1 MTQRRAI
8 DQYLAQYALLPMGC
22 PKLEGEWQHVMVLP
36 CFDEDPLFIHRFA
49 QSFKT
54 ASLLLILVIN
64 RPVSSTPG
72 VNQPV
77 KNALAALPGHPL
89 QLGYDLHEVSPSFS
103 ILSIDLESLEG
114 ATPCDQGVGR
124 ARRVGCD
131 VALSLID
138 RQTVSSPWIYSTDAD
153 TEWDASLLT
162 CWWPSKASAVS
173 LPFTHRAT
181 DDPALSQATLIYEL
195 TMHHYVLH
203 LQAIGSPYAFH
214 TLGSS
219 CVIHSH
225 AYAAVRGMPLRNA
238 AEDFYLLNKLAKV
251 GPVHCA
257 RGAGVSITSRQSNRV
272 PFGTGPAV
280 GRLLDAKDPCEV
292 PLFYHADC
300 FAVLKQLLQLFRHWS
315 NEPETDTHAQLI
327 ERLGATIGTDLGRLL
342 TQWDYQK
349 ALRHI
354 HQAGRSDAARQQH
367 THTWFDG
374 FRLLKI
380 IHLLRDHHFPN
391 LTLNE
396 AMRLPN
402 QWPGTYAGTP
412 HALRDAIYQHFGW
425 TESKSR

>member
-1 MTQRRAI
+1 MTHRRAI

-22 PKLEGEWQHVMVLP
+22 PGLEGEWQHVMVLP
-36 CFDEDPLFIHRFA
+36 CFDESPGFIHRFA
-49 QSFKT
+49 QGFKT

-64 RPVSSTPG
+64 RPASRPPE

-77 KNALAALPGHPL
+77 REALAALPTLTL
-89 QLGYDLHEVSPSFS
+89 QLGYDLHRVSPSFS
-103 ILSIDLESLEG
+103 ILSIDLEALEG
-114 ATPCDQGVGR
+114 ATPCNQGVGR

-131 VALSLID
+131 VALTLID

-153 TEWDASLLT
+153 TEWDASLLSRT
-162 CWWPSKASAVS
+162 WPSEASAVS
-173 LPFTHRAT
+173 LPFTHRT
-181 DDPALSQATLIYEL
+181 TEDPALSQATLIYEL

-251 GPVHCA
+251 GPVHRA

-300 FAVLKQLLQLFRHWS
+300 FAVLGQLLQLFRHWS
-315 NEPETDTHAQLI
+315 NEPETDTQAQLI
-327 ERLGATIGTDLGRLL
+327 EHLGTAIGTDLGRLL

-354 HQAGRSDAARQQH
+354 HSAGRSDAARQQH

-380 IHLLRDHHFPN
+380 IHLLRDYHFPN

-396 AMRLPN
+396 AMRSPE
-402 QWPGTYAGTP
+402 QWPVIHTGTP
-412 HALRDAIYQHFGW
+412 SGLRDAIYTHLGW
-425 TESKSR
+425 S

>member
-1 MTQRRAI
+1 MTHRRAI

-22 PKLEGEWQHVMVLP
+22 PVLRGEWQHVMVLP
-36 CFDEDPLFIHRFA
+36 CFDESPGFIHRFVQA
-49 QSFKT
+49 FET
-54 ASLLLILVIN
+54 ASVLLIVVIN
-64 RPVSSTPG
+64 RPASSVPE
-72 VNQPV
+72 VNQSL
-77 KNALAALPGHPL
+77 KEALATLPTRPL
-89 QLGYDLHEVSPSFS
+89 QLGYDLHEASRSFS
-103 ILSIDLESLEG
+103 LLSIDLEALEG
-114 ATPCDQGVGR
+114 ATPNDQGVGR

-131 VALSLID
+131 VALTLID
-138 RQTVSSPWIYSTDAD
+138 RHTVSSPWIYSTDAD

-162 CWWPSKASAVS
+162 RTWPSEASAVS

-181 DDPALSQATLIYEL
+181 DDPAISHATLIYEL

-219 CVIHSH
+219 CVINSH

-251 GPVHCA
+251 GSVHCA
-257 RGAGVSITSRQSNRV
+257 SGAGVSITSRQSNRV

-280 GRLLDAKDPCEV
+280 EKLMAATDPCDV
-292 PLFYHADC
+292 PLFYHANC
-300 FAVLKQLLQLFRHWS
+300 FAVLEQLLQLFRQWS
-315 NEPETDTHAQLI
+315 SVLEADTQRQLVDH
-327 ERLGATIGTDLGRLL
+327 LGNAIGTDLDRLL
-342 TQWDYQK
+342 NQWDYRK
-349 ALRHI
+349 AIRHI
-354 HQAGRSDAARQQH
+354 HNAGKSDAARQHH

-396 AMRLPN
+396 AMRAPD
-402 QWPGTYAGTP
+402 QWPVSHGGTP
-412 HALRDAIYQHFGW
+412 SALRDAIYQHFGW
-425 TESKSR
+425 TG

>member
-1 MTQRRAI
+1 MTHRRAI

-22 PKLEGEWQHVMVLP
+22 PMLKGQWQHVMVLP
-36 CFDEDPLFIHRFA
+36 CFDESPGFIHRFA
-49 QSFKT
+49 QGFKT
-54 ASLLLILVIN
+54 ASLLLILVVN
-64 RPVSSTPG
+64 RPASRPPE

-77 KNALAALPGHPL
+77 REALAAMPTLTL
-89 QLGYDLHEVSPSFS
+89 QLGYDLHRVSPSFS
-103 ILSIDLESLEG
+103 ILSIDLEALEG
-114 ATPCDQGVGR
+114 ATPCNQGVGR

-131 VALSLID
+131 VALTLID
-138 RQTVSSPWIYSTDAD
+138 RETVSSPWIYSTDAD
-153 TEWDASLLT
+153 TEWDASLLSRT
-162 CWWPSKASAVS
+162 WPSEASAVS
-173 LPFTHRAT
+173 LPFTHRT
-181 DDPALSQATLIYEL
+181 TEDPALSQATLIYEL

-251 GPVHCA
+251 GAVHRA

-300 FAVLKQLLQLFRHWS
+300 FAVLGQLLQLFRHWS
-315 NEPETDTHAQLI
+315 NEPETDTQAQLI
-327 ERLGATIGTDLGRLL
+327 EHLGTAIGTDLERLL

-396 AMRLPN
+396 AMRSPE
-402 QWPGTYAGTP
+402 QWPVIHTGTP
-412 HALRDAIYQHFGW
+412 RGLRDAIYTHW
-425 TESKSR
+425 RWS